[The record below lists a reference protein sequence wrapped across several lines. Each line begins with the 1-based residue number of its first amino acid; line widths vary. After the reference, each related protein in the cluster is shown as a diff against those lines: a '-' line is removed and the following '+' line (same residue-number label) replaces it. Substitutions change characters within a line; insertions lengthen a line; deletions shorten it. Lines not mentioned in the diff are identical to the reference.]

1 MCRRFLGLRYCT
13 SAEKSSPAVLCDCFG
28 EMWDC
33 RGGREKATGRGC
45 QAKASGASWGAAP
58 GTSGIWPDWVSVP
71 QQLYIFSSA
80 FCSPLA
86 ARPMHDPFQQGKIL
100 LKGCLATKP
109 SLVWL
114 RFAQKQC
121 KQPVNFHCCPLTP
134 NQKHT
139 VLIPVSC
146 TCHPFRGISIIWG
159 FWCLWPVNQR
169 VLPLLARHFNKLLG
183 SLCVRER
190 IEKQP
195 VFFAFWIPLTA
206 SGKCVIFLNT
216 LLFNLLLLLCLI

>member
-1 MCRRFLGLRYCT
+1 MEGRKRPGGDAKQRHQEPAGVLPQAPQAYGQTGFLYR
-13 SAEKSSPAVLCDCFG
+13 SN
-28 EMWDC
+28 
-33 RGGREKATGRGC
+33 
-45 QAKASGASWGAAP
+45 
-58 GTSGIWPDWVSVP
+58 
-71 QQLYIFSSA
+71 YIFSA
-80 FCSPLA
+80 Q
-86 ARPMHDPFQQGKIL
+86 PFVLPQLPILCMIPSNRGKIL